1 MIRNL
6 MINFL
11 KTASKVKE
19 KEVKAVIFSFLFVV
33 VLMSAYYI
41 LRPVRDAM
49 ASDWTD
55 AEVSWL
61 WTLNFFISTAIVAL
75 YGVMVSKFRFR
86 LLVPTM
92 YGIFA
97 ISFIIF
103 YALGSVFEDR
113 TVIDKSFYVWVSV
126 FSLFHISVFWTFM
139 SELFSKEQSGRLFGI
154 IAVGASVGG
163 LIGPSITAFFSVSLG
178 IDNLMLIASMM
189 LFIPIPI
196 IFYLQSLKAKE
207 LNNEALDIPVSNQS
221 IGGNPLAGFKI
232 FFSNPYLLSIGLFIF
247 LYTGISSFVYFELK
261 NLLSD
266 FSRPER
272 SVIWAQMDLAVN
284 ILAISTGLFATSRIV
299 TKFGMPVTIAMVPIM
314 ICIGL
319 LVLAISPLLGV
330 VVVLQVIRRA
340 GNYAVTRP
348 AREMLFTL
356 VNQETRFKAKP
367 VIDIVAYRGGDMLTA
382 WLFTGLTQGLGLG
395 LAAVAA
401 VGAGI
406 ASLWALSV
414 FILENGLSAMNLN
427 LKTYR
432 IERPACNHKV
442 ACRICLRHR
451 NTNQFNLSIN
461 FTNN

>member
-19 KEVKAVIFSFLFVV
+19 QEVKAVIFSFLFVV

-61 WTLNFFISTAIVAL
+61 WTLNFFISTVIVAL
-75 YGVMVSKFRFR
+75 YGIMVSKFRFR

-103 YALGSVFEDR
+103 YALGFVFDDR

-196 IFYLQSLKAKE
+196 IFYLQPLKAKE

-221 IGGNPLAGFKI
+221 IGGNPLAGFKM

-299 TKFGMPVTIAMVPIM
+299 TKFGMPITIAMVPIM

-406 ASLWALSV
+406 ASLWAIVGIYLGKW
-414 FILENGLSAMNLN
+414 F
-427 LKTYR
+427 
-432 IERPACNHKV
+432 ERNE
-442 ACRICLRHR
+442 
-451 NTNQFNLSIN
+451 S
-461 FTNN
+461 

>member
-1 MIRNL
+1 MNL
-6 MINFL
+6 INKFL
-11 KTASKVKE
+11 KTASRIE
-19 KEVKAVIFSFLFVV
+19 EREIKAVIFSFLFVV

-61 WTLNFFISTAIVAL
+61 WTINFFISTAIVAL
-75 YGVMVSKFRFR
+75 YGLMVSKFRFR
-86 LLVPTM
+86 LLVPVM

-97 ISFIIF
+97 GSFVIF
-103 YALGSVFEDR
+103 YFLASISDDR
-113 TVIDKSFYVWVSV
+113 TIIDKAFYVWVSV
-126 FSLFHISVFWTFM
+126 FSLFHISVFWSFM

-178 IDNLMLIASMM
+178 TDNLMLIASMM
-189 LFIPIPI
+189 LLIPIPI
-196 IFYLQSLKAKE
+196 IFYLQTLKVTD
-207 LNNEALDIPVSNQS
+207 LNNEELDLTTPNQS
-221 IGGNPLAGFKI
+221 IGGSPFAGFKM

-266 FSRPER
+266 LSRSER

-284 ILAISTGLFATSRIV
+284 ILAISAGLFATSRIV
-299 TKFGMPVTIAMVPIM
+299 TRFGMPLTIALVPVM

-319 LVLAISPLLGV
+319 LVLAISPFLGV
-330 VVVLQVIRRA
+330 VVMLQIIRRA

-356 VNQETRFKAKP
+356 VDQETRFKAKP
-367 VIDIVAYRGGDMLTA
+367 VIDIVAYRGGDMLMA

-401 VGAGI
+401 FGAGM
-406 ASLWALSV
+406 AALWSLVGIYLGRW
-414 FILENGLSAMNLN
+414 F
-427 LKTYR
+427 
-432 IERPACNHKV
+432 ERD
-442 ACRICLRHR
+442 
-451 NTNQFNLSIN
+451 NTEPKDYLTSKNS
-461 FTNN
+461 TE

>member
-1 MIRNL
+1 MIRNIIL
-6 MINFL
+6 NFL
-11 KTASKVKE
+11 KTASNIKE
-19 KEVKAVIFSFLFVV
+19 REVKAVVFSFLFVV

-75 YGVMVSKFRFR
+75 YGIMVSKFRFR
-86 LLVPTM
+86 LLVPAM
-92 YGIFA
+92 YAIFA
-97 ISFIIF
+97 GSFIIF
-103 YALGSVFEDR
+103 YVLGSIYADR
-113 TVIDKSFYVWVSV
+113 ILIDKAFYVWVSV
-126 FSLFHISVFWTFM
+126 FSLFHISIFWSFM
-139 SELFSKEQSGRLFGI
+139 SELFSKEQSSRLFGI

-178 IDNLMLIASMM
+178 ADKLMLIASMM
-189 LFIPIPI
+189 LFITIPI
-196 IFYLQSLKAKE
+196 IFFLQSLKTKE
-207 LNNEALDIPVSNQS
+207 LNNEILNTPISNRS
-221 IGGNPLAGFKI
+221 IGGNPLSGFKM
-232 FFSNPYLLSIGLFIF
+232 FFSNPYLLSIGLFIL
-247 LYTGISSFVYFELK
+247 LYTGIGSFVYFELK

-266 FSRPER
+266 LSRPER

-284 ILAISTGLFATSRIV
+284 ILAISTGLFATGRIV
-299 TKFGMPVTIAMVPIM
+299 TRFGMPATIAMVPIM

-330 VVVLQVIRRA
+330 VMILQIVRRA

-367 VIDIVAYRGGDMLTA
+367 VIDIVAYRGGDMVTA

-401 VGAGI
+401 IGAGI
-406 ASLWALSV
+406 AGLWTLVGIYLGRWFERDNS
-414 FILENGLSAMNLN
+414 N
-427 LKTYR
+427 LKNSKT
-432 IERPACNHKV
+432 
-442 ACRICLRHR
+442 
-451 NTNQFNLSIN
+451 
-461 FTNN
+461 

>member
-1 MIRNL
+1 MIRNIIL
-6 MINFL
+6 NFL
-11 KTASKVKE
+11 KTASKIKE
-19 KEVKAVIFSFLFVV
+19 REVKAVVFSFLFVV

-61 WTLNFFISTAIVAL
+61 WTLNFFISTVIVAL
-75 YGVMVSKFRFR
+75 YGIMVSKFRFR
-86 LLVPTM
+86 LLVPAM

-97 ISFIIF
+97 GSFIIF
-103 YALGSVFEDR
+103 YVLGSIYEDR
-113 TVIDKSFYVWVSV
+113 ILIDKAFYVWVSV
-126 FSLFHISVFWTFM
+126 FSLFHISVFWSFM
-139 SELFSKEQSGRLFGI
+139 SELFSKEQSSRLFGI

-178 IDNLMLIASMM
+178 TDKLMLIASMM
-189 LFIPIPI
+189 LLIPIPI
-196 IFYLQSLKAKE
+196 IFYLQSLKTKE
-207 LNNEALDIPVSNQS
+207 LNNEVLSTPISNQS
-221 IGGNPLAGFKI
+221 IGGNPLAGFKM

-266 FSRPER
+266 FTRPER

-284 ILAISTGLFATSRIV
+284 ILAIFTGLFATGRIV
-299 TKFGMPVTIAMVPIM
+299 AKFGMPTTIAMVPIM

-330 VVVLQVIRRA
+330 VMILQIVRRA

-367 VIDIVAYRGGDMLTA
+367 VIDIVAYRGGDMITA

-406 ASLWALSV
+406 ASLWALVGIYLGRWFEHDNS
-414 FILENGLSAMNLN
+414 NL
-427 LKTYR
+427 T
-432 IERPACNHKV
+432 IPE
-442 ACRICLRHR
+442 HR
-451 NTNQFNLSIN
+451 
-461 FTNN
+461 

>member
-1 MIRNL
+1 MIKNL

-154 IAVGASVGG
+154 IAVGASIGG

-178 IDNLMLIASMM
+178 TDNLMLVASIM
-189 LFIPIPI
+189 LLIPIPI
-196 IFYLQSLKAKE
+196 IFYLQSLKSKE
-207 LNNEALDIPVSNQS
+207 LNNDVLDIPISNQS
-221 IGGNPLAGFKI
+221 IGGNSLAGFKM

-266 FSRPER
+266 FSRSER

-284 ILAISTGLFATSRIV
+284 ILAISTGLFATGRIV
-299 TKFGMPVTIAMVPIM
+299 TKFGMPATIAIIPIM

-330 VVVLQVIRRA
+330 VMILQIIRRA

-382 WLFTGLTQGLGLG
+382 WLFTGLTQGFGLG

-406 ASLWALSV
+406 ASLWALV
-414 FILENGLSAMNLN
+414 GIYLGKRF
-427 LKTYR
+427 
-432 IERPACNHKV
+432 ERNE
-442 ACRICLRHR
+442 
-451 NTNQFNLSIN
+451 S
-461 FTNN
+461 

>member
-1 MIRNL
+1 MIKNL

-75 YGVMVSKFRFR
+75 YGVKISKFRFR

-154 IAVGASVGG
+154 IAVGASMGG
-163 LIGPSITAFFSVSLG
+163 LIGPSVTAFFSVSLG
-178 IDNLMLIASMM
+178 TDNLMLIASMM

-207 LNNEALDIPVSNQS
+207 LNNEALDIPISNQP
-221 IGGNPLAGFKI
+221 IGGNPLAGFKM

-299 TKFGMPVTIAMVPIM
+299 TKFGMPITIAMVPIM

-395 LAAVAA
+395 LAAV
-401 VGAGI
+401 
-406 ASLWALSV
+406 
-414 FILENGLSAMNLN
+414 
-427 LKTYR
+427 
-432 IERPACNHKV
+432 
-442 ACRICLRHR
+442 
-451 NTNQFNLSIN
+451 SISPPR
-461 FTNN
+461 

>member
-6 MINFL
+6 IINFL

-19 KEVKAVIFSFLFVV
+19 KEAKAVIFSFLFVV

-49 ASDWTD
+49 ASDWSD

-75 YGVMVSKFRFR
+75 YGSMVSKFRFR

-113 TVIDKSFYVWVSV
+113 TLIDKSFYVWVSV

-178 IDNLMLIASMM
+178 ANNLMLIASMM
-189 LFIPIPI
+189 LLIPIPI
-196 IFYLQSLKAKE
+196 IFYLQSLKSKE
-207 LNNEALDIPVSNQS
+207 LNNEVLDIPDSNQS
-221 IGGNPLAGFKI
+221 IGGNPLAGFKM

-266 FSRPER
+266 FSRSER

-284 ILAISTGLFATSRIV
+284 ILAISTGLFATGRIV
-299 TKFGMPVTIAMVPIM
+299 TKFGMPATIAMVPIM

-330 VVVLQVIRRA
+330 VMVLQIIRRA

-406 ASLWALSV
+406 ASLWALVGIYLGKWFDRYES
-414 FILENGLSAMNLN
+414 
-427 LKTYR
+427 
-432 IERPACNHKV
+432 
-442 ACRICLRHR
+442 
-451 NTNQFNLSIN
+451 
-461 FTNN
+461 

>member
-178 IDNLMLIASMM
+178 TDNLMLIASMM

-207 LNNEALDIPVSNQS
+207 LNNEALDIPISNQS
-221 IGGNPLAGFKI
+221 IGGNPLAGFKM

-299 TKFGMPVTIAMVPIM
+299 TKFGMPITIAMVPIM

-406 ASLWALSV
+406 ASLWALV
-414 FILENGLSAMNLN
+414 GIYLGKRF
-427 LKTYR
+427 
-432 IERPACNHKV
+432 ERNEP
-442 ACRICLRHR
+442 
-451 NTNQFNLSIN
+451 
-461 FTNN
+461 

>member
-49 ASDWTD
+49 ASDWSD

-75 YGVMVSKFRFR
+75 YGSMVSKFRFR

-113 TVIDKSFYVWVSV
+113 TLIDKSFYVWVSV

-178 IDNLMLIASMM
+178 ANNLMLIASMM
-189 LFIPIPI
+189 LLIPIPI
-196 IFYLQSLKAKE
+196 IFYLQSLKSKE
-207 LNNEALDIPVSNQS
+207 LNNEVLDIPDSNQS
-221 IGGNPLAGFKI
+221 IGGNPLAGFKM

-266 FSRPER
+266 FSRSER

-284 ILAISTGLFATSRIV
+284 ILAISTGLFATGRIV
-299 TKFGMPVTIAMVPIM
+299 TKFGMPATIAMVPIM

-330 VVVLQVIRRA
+330 VMVLQIIRRA

-395 LAAVAA
+395 LASVAA

-406 ASLWALSV
+406 ASLWALVGIYLGKWFDRYES
-414 FILENGLSAMNLN
+414 
-427 LKTYR
+427 
-432 IERPACNHKV
+432 
-442 ACRICLRHR
+442 
-451 NTNQFNLSIN
+451 
-461 FTNN
+461 

>member
-1 MIRNL
+1 

-19 KEVKAVIFSFLFVV
+19 QEVKAVIFSFLFVV

-86 LLVPTM
+86 LLVQTM

-178 IDNLMLIASMM
+178 TDNLMLVASIM
-189 LFIPIPI
+189 LLIPIPI
-196 IFYLQSLKAKE
+196 IFYLQSLKSKE
-207 LNNEALDIPVSNQS
+207 LNNEVLDIPISNQS
-221 IGGNPLAGFKI
+221 IGGNSLAGFKM

-266 FSRPER
+266 FSRSER

-284 ILAISTGLFATSRIV
+284 ILAISTGLFATGRIV
-299 TKFGMPVTIAMVPIM
+299 TKFGMPATIAMIPII

-330 VVVLQVIRRA
+330 VMILQIIRRA

-406 ASLWALSV
+406 ASLWALV
-414 FILENGLSAMNLN
+414 GIYLGKWF
-427 LKTYR
+427 
-432 IERPACNHKV
+432 ERDE
-442 ACRICLRHR
+442 
-451 NTNQFNLSIN
+451 T
-461 FTNN
+461 

>member
-6 MINFL
+6 IINFL
-11 KTASKVKE
+11 KNASKIKE
-19 KEVKAVIFSFLFVV
+19 QEIKAVIFSFLFVV

-61 WTLNFFISTAIVAL
+61 WTLNFFISTVIVAL
-75 YGVMVSKFRFR
+75 YGSMVSKFRFR
-86 LLVPTM
+86 LLVPTI

-103 YALGSVFEDR
+103 YALGSFFEDR
-113 TVIDKSFYVWVSV
+113 TLIDKSFYVWVSV

-178 IDNLMLIASMM
+178 ADNLMLIASMM
-189 LFIPIPI
+189 LLIPIPI
-196 IFYLQSLKAKE
+196 IFYLQSLKSKE
-207 LNNEALDIPVSNQS
+207 LNNEVLDIPDSNQS
-221 IGGNPLAGFKI
+221 IGGNPLAGFKM

-266 FSRPER
+266 FSRSER

-284 ILAISTGLFATSRIV
+284 ILAISTGLFATGRIV
-299 TKFGMPVTIAMVPIM
+299 TKFGMPATIAMVPIM

-330 VVVLQVIRRA
+330 VMVLQIIRRA

-382 WLFTGLTQGLGLG
+382 WLFTGLTQGVGLG

-401 VGAGI
+401 VGVGI
-406 ASLWALSV
+406 ASLWALVGIFLGNWFDRYES
-414 FILENGLSAMNLN
+414 
-427 LKTYR
+427 
-432 IERPACNHKV
+432 
-442 ACRICLRHR
+442 
-451 NTNQFNLSIN
+451 
-461 FTNN
+461 

>member
-1 MIRNL
+1 MLKRLLIIDRGGKMIRNL

-19 KEVKAVIFSFLFVV
+19 QEVKAVIFSFLFVV

-75 YGVMVSKFRFR
+75 YGVMISKFRFR

-103 YALGSVFEDR
+103 YALGSIFEDR

-178 IDNLMLIASMM
+178 TDNLMLIASMM

-207 LNNEALDIPVSNQS
+207 FNNEVLDIPISNKS
-221 IGGNPLAGFKI
+221 IGGNPLAGFKMFI
-232 FFSNPYLLSIGLFIF
+232 SNPYLLSIGLFIF

-299 TKFGMPVTIAMVPIM
+299 TKFGMPVSIAMVPIM

-406 ASLWALSV
+406 ASLWALV
-414 FILENGLSAMNLN
+414 GIYLGKWF
-427 LKTYR
+427 
-432 IERPACNHKV
+432 ERDG
-442 ACRICLRHR
+442 
-451 NTNQFNLSIN
+451 T
-461 FTNN
+461 

>member
-1 MIRNL
+1 
-6 MINFL
+6 
-11 KTASKVKE
+11 
-19 KEVKAVIFSFLFVV
+19 
-33 VLMSAYYI
+33 MSAYYI

-86 LLVPTM
+86 LLVQTM

-178 IDNLMLIASMM
+178 TDNLMLVASIM
-189 LFIPIPI
+189 LLIPIPI
-196 IFYLQSLKAKE
+196 IFYLQSLKSKE
-207 LNNEALDIPVSNQS
+207 LNNEVLEIPISNQS
-221 IGGNPLAGFKI
+221 IGGNSLAGFKM

-266 FSRPER
+266 FSRSER

-284 ILAISTGLFATSRIV
+284 ILAISTGLFATGRIV
-299 TKFGMPVTIAMVPIM
+299 TKFGMPATIAMIPII

-330 VVVLQVIRRA
+330 VMILQIIRRA

-406 ASLWALSV
+406 ASLWALV
-414 FILENGLSAMNLN
+414 GIYLGKWF
-427 LKTYR
+427 
-432 IERPACNHKV
+432 ERDE
-442 ACRICLRHR
+442 
-451 NTNQFNLSIN
+451 T
-461 FTNN
+461 

>member
-178 IDNLMLIASMM
+178 TDNLMLIASMM

-207 LNNEALDIPVSNQS
+207 LNNQALDIPISNQS
-221 IGGNPLAGFKI
+221 IGGNPLAGFKM

-299 TKFGMPVTIAMVPIM
+299 TKFGMPITIAMVPIM

-406 ASLWALSV
+406 ASLWALV
-414 FILENGLSAMNLN
+414 GIYLGKRF
-427 LKTYR
+427 
-432 IERPACNHKV
+432 ERNEP
-442 ACRICLRHR
+442 
-451 NTNQFNLSIN
+451 
-461 FTNN
+461 

>member
-1 MIRNL
+1 MNP
-6 MINFL
+6 INKFL
-11 KTASKVKE
+11 KTASRIE
-19 KEVKAVIFSFLFVV
+19 EREIKAVIFSFLFVV

-61 WTLNFFISTAIVAL
+61 WTINFFISTAIVAL
-75 YGVMVSKFRFR
+75 YGLMVSKFRFR
-86 LLVPTM
+86 LLVPVM

-97 ISFIIF
+97 GSFVIF
-103 YALGSVFEDR
+103 YFLASISDDR
-113 TVIDKSFYVWVSV
+113 TIIDKAFYVWVSV
-126 FSLFHISVFWTFM
+126 FSLFHISVFWSFM

-178 IDNLMLIASMM
+178 TDNLMLIASMM
-189 LFIPIPI
+189 LLIPIPI
-196 IFYLQSLKAKE
+196 IFYLQTLKVTD
-207 LNNEALDIPVSNQS
+207 LNNEELDLTTPNQS
-221 IGGNPLAGFKI
+221 IGGSPFAGFKM

-266 FSRPER
+266 LSRSER

-284 ILAISTGLFATSRIV
+284 ILAISAGLFATGRIV
-299 TKFGMPVTIAMVPIM
+299 TRFGMPLTIALVPVM

-319 LVLAISPLLGV
+319 LVLAISPFLGV
-330 VVVLQVIRRA
+330 VVMLQIIRRA

-356 VNQETRFKAKP
+356 VDQETRFKAKP
-367 VIDIVAYRGGDMLTA
+367 VIDIVAYRGGDMLMA

-401 VGAGI
+401 FGAGM
-406 ASLWALSV
+406 AALWSLVGIYLGRW
-414 FILENGLSAMNLN
+414 F
-427 LKTYR
+427 
-432 IERPACNHKV
+432 ERD
-442 ACRICLRHR
+442 
-451 NTNQFNLSIN
+451 NTEPKDYVTSKNS
-461 FTNN
+461 TE

>member
-1 MIRNL
+1 MNR
-6 MINFL
+6 FL
-11 KTASKVKE
+11 KSASMVKE
-19 KEVKAVIFSFLFVV
+19 HEVRAVIFSFLFVV
-33 VLMSAYYI
+33 LLMSAYYI

-61 WTLNFFISTAIVAL
+61 WTMNFFISTAIVAL
-75 YGVMVSKFRFR
+75 YGIMVSKFRFR

-97 ISFIIF
+97 VSFVIF
-103 YALGSVFEDR
+103 YTLGSISEDR
-113 TVIDKSFYVWVSV
+113 TLIDKAFYVWVSV
-126 FSLFHISVFWTFM
+126 FSLFNISIFWSFM

-178 IDNLMLIASMM
+178 IDKLMLIASMM
-189 LFIPIPI
+189 LLIPIPI
-196 IFYLQSLKAKE
+196 IFHLQSLKVKD
-207 LNNEALDIPVSNQS
+207 LNNEKVDSATINQS
-221 IGGNPLAGFKI
+221 IGGNPFAGFKM

-284 ILAISTGLFATSRIV
+284 ILAISTGLFATGRIV
-299 TKFGMPVTIAMVPIM
+299 TKFGMPATIAMVPVM

-330 VVVLQVIRRA
+330 VVMLQIIRRS

-356 VNQETRFKAKP
+356 VDQETRFKAKP
-367 VIDIVAYRGGDMLTA
+367 VIDIVAYRGGDMLMA

-395 LAAVAA
+395 LAAVAG

-406 ASLWALSV
+406 AALWSLVGIYLGRWFERDST
-414 FILENGLSAMNLN
+414 E
-427 LKTYR
+427 LKD
-432 IERPACNHKV
+432 
-442 ACRICLRHR
+442 
-451 NTNQFNLSIN
+451 SI
-461 FTNN
+461 T